1 MAQQLREL
9 PHAALLPVGASRD
22 VSLCPLIH
30 SSGIC
35 GIACFFWI
43 SYFTLHHFRLV
54 PFALFK
60 KHVTFWDDLLL
71 FIILLCLLFYPAG
84 NRYQKRVIQGVALLC
99 VFLSL
104 AHLGVV
110 LPSLFRVVVISLFFS
125 SCFLFV
131 FFCSTSPS
139 LLLFRVCSGRRADGR
154 LAVRVFPALRLAV
167 PVQHD
172 AEAVHQRGAEPEGT
186 HLLVARAEEGAE
198 HYAARAAAAGSL
210 AVSAVF
216 PVLLPAAWEIRGSS
230 FCCLLKKTREGRL
243 M

>member
-35 GIACFFWI
+35 GIACSFWI

-110 LPSLFRVVVISLFFS
+110 LPSLFRVVVISLFFF
-125 SCFLFV
+125 FLFLV
-131 FFCSTSPS
+131 C
-139 LLLFRVCSGRRADGR
+139 LLLLDVSFTFTISR
-154 LAVRVFPALRLAV
+154 LLWS
-167 PVQHD
+167 Q
-172 AEAVHQRGAEPEGT
+172 G
-186 HLLVARAEEGAE
+186 
-198 HYAARAAAAGSL
+198 
-210 AVSAVF
+210 
-216 PVLLPAAWEIRGSS
+216 
-230 FCCLLKKTREGRL
+230 
-243 M
+243 

>member
-1 MAQQLREL
+1 M
-9 PHAALLPVGASRD
+9 
-22 VSLCPLIH
+22 
-30 SSGIC
+30 
-35 GIACFFWI
+35 
-43 SYFTLHHFRLV
+43 
-54 PFALFK
+54 
-60 KHVTFWDDLLL
+60 
-71 FIILLCLLFYPAG
+71 
-84 NRYQKRVIQGVALLC
+84 
-99 VFLSL
+99 
-104 AHLGVV
+104 
-110 LPSLFRVVVISLFFS
+110 
-125 SCFLFV
+125 FV

-154 LAVRVFPALRLAV
+154 LAVRVFPALRPAV

-230 FCCLLKKTREGRL
+230 FCCLLKKNTGREADVIRDEETSVGVGSGAERSGERRTGAKQPESEGVGIWGVAKLQSDALKRPEHVFVLRKRREKEWRTLVSGADGRQTSSWSKERSEISAEIADSSL
-243 M
+243 E